1 MGSSAGSTRLSKS
14 VAQCSRGS
22 RDDRSERAPPCPSAA
37 PQGAG
42 DTRSARQLLLSATKG
57 DCWRLR
63 LRAFT
68 GAALEI
74 SFVARRGEHPG
85 VPDRIGLQGVLLGE
99 IDLFTGVVRACG
111 NALGLTREPH
121 VSLRSDREGQVAAMR
136 KSPAG
141 DTPSMGRA
149 TQGCSRV
156 RREVPSGRTGRIALS
171 SECSYRIVVCRSRV
185 MASRSSLSGRGA
197 RYARRQKVATRSS
210 APGGPKWMRQLT
222 LQSSRAKTPD
232 IGWAVT
238 ALLVSCRK
246 ASRGESAGPRDQARE
261 RVRRRPYPGRQ

>member
-1 MGSSAGSTRLSKS
+1 MSPHSDRHPSGNEKCCSLAFCYPSAPKAWIGRGAQRGRRRRRSLVPSSGRNRAPSRSSFTELAVCPAKISPPAARAVGGKMGSSAGSTRLSKN

-121 VSLRSDREGQVAAMR
+121 VF
-136 KSPAG
+136 
-141 DTPSMGRA
+141 TP
-149 TQGCSRV
+149 Q
-156 RREVPSGRTGRIALS
+156 
-171 SECSYRIVVCRSRV
+171 
-185 MASRSSLSGRGA
+185 
-197 RYARRQKVATRSS
+197 
-210 APGGPKWMRQLT
+210 
-222 LQSSRAKTPD
+222 
-232 IGWAVT
+232 
-238 ALLVSCRK
+238 
-246 ASRGESAGPRDQARE
+246 
-261 RVRRRPYPGRQ
+261 